1 MYRGLFWF
9 KGIAEKTITASMQP
23 DLSELFNDDD
33 RKVAA
38 KSLKRWIPQV
48 NPDDRSHIDA
58 FLAAKMQ
65 NKKRVHLNDVLAILK
80 SQRLM
85 VERSCSQDAVF
96 YVVPRANFPKGLSA
110 EQQKWLVT
118 RQELEERYEVRDDDT
133 DFESVYVFMDAV
145 PRASLGKWINQLKFS
160 LKLGRTTRA
169 PRMSAMDDNKPTEE
183 SRAASSNDGPEPEQ
197 VPGTAPEP
205 PEKKRRLQK
214 QLSATS
220 SDEEEQTLLEIIKQ
234 CTEAAAAGR
243 IYSID
248 KTNTHTVHFWA
259 NAVASALQKKTDIQE
274 DAYSVVRQN
283 FGKLLTKLLLNSEGY
298 EDLHHFE
305 EIYRKLQEKGVVL
318 STLAAPLRKLML
330 HRIDSEVTLNV
341 EEVDLNAQRRFFT
354 SQLWKTF
361 EKRRAVFL
369 LHKAKDEE
377 HGEKR
382 DRLLKLWDSVP
393 HDSVCPATM
402 AQVQMARSLFLSTLP
417 LPTRVTYA
425 LGDEVRMRF
434 AADWKSDFDFSS
446 LV

>member
-1 MYRGLFWF
+1 M
-9 KGIAEKTITASMQP
+9 
-23 DLSELFNDDD
+23 
-33 RKVAA
+33 
-38 KSLKRWIPQV
+38 
-48 NPDDRSHIDA
+48 
-58 FLAAKMQ
+58 
-65 NKKRVHLNDVLAILK
+65 
-80 SQRLM
+80 
-85 VERSCSQDAVF
+85 
-96 YVVPRANFPKGLSA
+96 
-110 EQQKWLVT
+110 
-118 RQELEERYEVRDDDT
+118 
-133 DFESVYVFMDAV
+133 
-145 PRASLGKWINQLKFS
+145 
-160 LKLGRTTRA
+160 
-169 PRMSAMDDNKPTEE
+169 
-183 SRAASSNDGPEPEQ
+183 
-197 VPGTAPEP
+197 
-205 PEKKRRLQK
+205 
-214 QLSATS
+214 
-220 SDEEEQTLLEIIKQ
+220 LEIIKQ

-274 DAYSVVRQN
+274 DAYTVVRQN

-330 HRIDSEVTLNV
+330 HRIDSEMTLNV
-341 EEVDLNAQRRFFT
+341 EEVDLNAQRIFFT

-382 DRLLKLWDSVP
+382 DRLLKLLDSVP

-402 AQVQMARSLFLSTLP
+402 AQVQMARSLFLFTLP

-434 AADWKSDFDFSS
+434 AADWKSDFDFRS
-446 LV
+446 LVYFGTTPETRADLRDLQKNIHVHSAPRYAGLGDESDHDNYCGIRGVFGSLHQGQDVVGRFLEIDSGCTAWIAHGLV

>member
-1 MYRGLFWF
+1 M
-9 KGIAEKTITASMQP
+9 
-23 DLSELFNDDD
+23 
-33 RKVAA
+33 
-38 KSLKRWIPQV
+38 
-48 NPDDRSHIDA
+48 
-58 FLAAKMQ
+58 
-65 NKKRVHLNDVLAILK
+65 
-80 SQRLM
+80 
-85 VERSCSQDAVF
+85 
-96 YVVPRANFPKGLSA
+96 
-110 EQQKWLVT
+110 
-118 RQELEERYEVRDDDT
+118 
-133 DFESVYVFMDAV
+133 
-145 PRASLGKWINQLKFS
+145 
-160 LKLGRTTRA
+160 
-169 PRMSAMDDNKPTEE
+169 
-183 SRAASSNDGPEPEQ
+183 
-197 VPGTAPEP
+197 
-205 PEKKRRLQK
+205 
-214 QLSATS
+214 S

-305 EIYRKLQEKGVVL
+305 EISRKLQEKGVVL

-369 LHKAKDEE
+369 LNKAKDEE
-377 HGEKR
+377 HGETR

-434 AADWKSDFDFSS
+434 AADWKSDFDFRS
-446 LV
+446 LVYFGTTPETFDGLTFEIFKKTYTVHSAPRYAGLGDECDHESYCGVRGGFVCAAGALP